1 MRWNGPVTTRT
12 ELFDPDGPR
21 PLHDLIDTLALDGWR
36 LQGPGEA
43 VEHDGRTLVRY
54 VFVR

>member
-1 MRWNGPVTTRT
+1 VTTRT